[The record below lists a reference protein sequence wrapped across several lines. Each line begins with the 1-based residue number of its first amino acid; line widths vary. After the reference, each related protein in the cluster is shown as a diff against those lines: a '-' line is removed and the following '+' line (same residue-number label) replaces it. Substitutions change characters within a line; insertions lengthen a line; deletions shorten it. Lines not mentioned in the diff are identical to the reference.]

1 MDSPGARRS
10 TWSPDCDGYRFNNE
24 PGRTPG
30 NSAILSADET
40 RAAVRAPGGLLSPC
54 VLNIVIMTGEGDWPE
69 EKTAGEEPR
78 QSAAANPS
86 RKPARDERDR
96 SLERIEKV
104 LYGVRRTRSAK
115 LAPDRFLT
123 PIDYLINLNM
133 QYRAHR
139 RALAGFRWGD
149 EDECT
154 VPPTD
159 HVRIPS
165 LFVVELFPPSVK
177 ENLDQAINRNR
188 WDTKQ
193 LRMLGRRYMPTP
205 DEARSGA
212 RWTWWNLG
220 EVVRRGSNAIGHD
233 AVRRKMPKEFD
244 RVELKALQIGQGIT
258 AVMAKFDLDDDA
270 ISRLDEAWHRDYQP
284 EMYWGKRGGE
294 WPRPLDPDFVAF
306 RRVQEE
312 RGRLHGAAR
321 QWFSAKWPGF
331 FATNGQPQP
340 FLDVVLF
347 DEISAYPETR
357 PARGVDGAVRA
368 LGLPHTVYVQ
378 RSSKLPAMT
387 IGERDIRTDSDME
400 DRRTWAIWGN
410 RTEILAGLTKELT
423 SYGLGQNDSSI
434 AYYVRGAV
442 EDYFLRLSIS
452 EMLEVCQGRY
462 ASMRD
467 AARQHGQLGRLRASL
482 LTLSV
487 DMSSIDRDIRAY
499 NGRGWRR
506 DPAQF
511 FFEEAPFL
519 VAEGVERGREIR
531 EPINMNEHL
540 LNEQMG
546 MLETLL
552 AADEDY
558 RGILTAAASL
568 TSSLES
574 LRVAKTA
581 VWVAISSL
589 GVAAATLLI
598 TNVSDDNLFGVLAR
612 WLGRLH

>member
-1 MDSPGARRS
+1 MTDESDSPEEG
-10 TWSPDCDGYRFNNE
+10 TE
-24 PGRTPG
+24 PQQP
-30 NSAILSADET
+30 
-40 RAAVRAPGGLLSPC
+40 
-54 VLNIVIMTGEGDWPE
+54 
-69 EKTAGEEPR
+69 
-78 QSAAANPS
+78 AAARSS

-96 SLERIEKV
+96 ICERVEDV
-104 LYGVRRTRSAK
+104 LYWVRRTRVAR

-133 QYRAHR
+133 QYRDHR

-177 ENLDQAINRNR
+177 ENLDRAIKRNR

-193 LRMLGRRYMPTP
+193 LRMFGRHHLPTP
-205 DEARSGA
+205 DEARSGD
-212 RWTWWNLG
+212 RWLWWNLG
-220 EVVRRGSNAIGHD
+220 DVVRRASNVTVGD
-233 AVRRKMPKEFD
+233 AVRRQMPKEFD

-258 AVMAKFDLDDDA
+258 AVMAKFDLNDAA

-294 WPRPLDPDFVAF
+294 WPRPLSPDFVAF

-312 RGRLHGAAR
+312 RGRLHDAAR

-331 FATNGQPQP
+331 FATNRQPQP
-340 FLDVVLF
+340 LLDIVLL

-357 PARGVDGAVRA
+357 PASGVDGAVRA

-378 RSSKLPAMT
+378 RSTKFPAMI
-387 IGERDIRTDSDME
+387 IGERDIGSDSDME

-410 RTEILAGLTKELT
+410 RTEILDGLAETLT
-423 SYGLGQNDSSI
+423 AHGLGHADSSI
-434 AYYVRGAV
+434 AHYIHDAI

-462 ASMRD
+462 ASIRD
-467 AARQHGQLGRLRASL
+467 AARQHGQLDRLRTSL
-482 LTLSV
+482 LTISV

-499 NGRGWRR
+499 NARGWQR
-506 DPAQF
+506 DYAQF
-511 FFEEAPFL
+511 FFEDAPFL
-519 VAEGVERGREIR
+519 VAERGVHGSESRES
-531 EPINMNEHL
+531 INMNEHL

-546 MLETLL
+546 MLETLR
-552 AADEDY
+552 AADNDY

-568 TSSLES
+568 TSSLQS
-574 LRVAKTA
+574 IRLAKTA
-581 VWVAISSL
+581 IWVAISSL
-589 GVAAATLLI
+589 GVAVVTLLI
-598 TNVSDDNLFGVLAR
+598 TDISKHSLFGIVAHWFAL
-612 WLGRLH
+612 LH

>member
-1 MDSPGARRS
+1 MRIWLARLSFELSARVRNIITMTDAGDSP
-10 TWSPDCDGYRFNNE
+10 E
-24 PGRTPG
+24 
-30 NSAILSADET
+30 
-40 RAAVRAPGGLLSPC
+40 
-54 VLNIVIMTGEGDWPE
+54 EG
-69 EKTAGEEPR
+69 KTGEEPE
-78 QSAAANPS
+78 QPAASRSS
-86 RKPARDERDR
+86 RKPARDER
-96 SLERIEKV
+96 ERHFERVEKV
-104 LYGVRRTRSAK
+104 LYWVRRTRAAK
-115 LAPDRFLT
+115 LTPDRCLT
-123 PIDYLINLNM
+123 PIDYLINLNI
-133 QYRAHR
+133 QYRDHR

-177 ENLDQAINRNR
+177 ENLDRAIKRNR

-193 LRMLGRRYMPTP
+193 LRMFGRHYMPTP
-205 DEARSGA
+205 DEARSGDG
-212 RWTWWNLG
+212 WPWWNLG
-220 EVVRRGSNAIGHD
+220 EVVRRGSNVTVGD
-233 AVRRKMPKEFD
+233 AVRRKMAKEFD

-258 AVMAKFDLDDDA
+258 AVMAKFDLNNAA
-270 ISRLDEAWHRDYQP
+270 ISRLDEAWHREYQP

-294 WPRPLDPDFVAF
+294 WPRPLSPDFVAF

-312 RGRLHGAAR
+312 RGRLHDAAR

-340 FLDVVLF
+340 LLDIVLL

-357 PARGVDGAVRA
+357 PARGIDGAVRA

-378 RSSKLPAMT
+378 RSTKFPAMI
-387 IGERDIRTDSDME
+387 IGERDIRSDSDME

-410 RTEILAGLTKELT
+410 RTEILDGLAETLT
-423 SYGLGQNDSSI
+423 SHGLGHGDGSI
-434 AYYVRGAV
+434 AHYVQDAI

-452 EMLEVCQGRY
+452 EMLEVCQARY

-467 AARQHGQLGRLRASL
+467 AARQHGELDRLRASL

-499 NGRGWRR
+499 NERGWQR
-506 DPAQF
+506 DYAQF
-511 FFEEAPFL
+511 FFEDAPFL
-519 VAEGVERGREIR
+519 VAEHAEHGHESRQS
-531 EPINMNEHL
+531 INMNEHL

-546 MLETLL
+546 MLETLR
-552 AADEDY
+552 AADNDY

-568 TSSLES
+568 TSSLQS
-574 LRVAKTA
+574 IRLAKTA
-581 VWVAISSL
+581 VWVALSSL
-589 GVAAATLLI
+589 GVAAVTLLI
-598 TNVSDDNLFGVLAR
+598 TDISKHSLFIIVAH
-612 WLGRLH
+612 WLGLLH

>member
-1 MDSPGARRS
+1 MTDADDSP
-10 TWSPDCDGYRFNNE
+10 
-24 PGRTPG
+24 
-30 NSAILSADET
+30 
-40 RAAVRAPGGLLSPC
+40 V
-54 VLNIVIMTGEGDWPE
+54 EGI
-69 EKTAGEEPR
+69 AGEEPQPPATAR
-78 QSAAANPS
+78 SS
-86 RKPARDERDR
+86 RKPVRDERDR
-96 SLERIEKV
+96 HFERIEKV
-104 LYGVRRTRSAK
+104 LYWVRRTRAAK

-123 PIDYLINLNM
+123 PIDYLINLSI
-133 QYRAHR
+133 QYRDHR
-139 RALAGFRWGD
+139 RAVAGFRWGD

-177 ENLDQAINRNR
+177 ENLDRAIKRNR

-193 LRMLGRRYMPTP
+193 LRMFGRHYMPTP
-205 DEARSGA
+205 DEARSGD
-212 RWTWWNLG
+212 RWPWWNLG
-220 EVVRRGSNAIGHD
+220 EVVRRGGNATVGD

-258 AVMAKFDLDDDA
+258 AVMAKFDLNDAA
-270 ISRLDEAWHRDYQP
+270 ISSLDETWHHDYQP

-294 WPRPLDPDFVAF
+294 WPRPLSPDFVAF

-312 RGRLHGAAR
+312 RGRLHYAAR

-340 FLDVVLF
+340 LLDIVLL
-347 DEISAYPETR
+347 DEISAYPDTR
-357 PARGVDGAVRA
+357 PARGVNGAVRA
-368 LGLPHTVYVQ
+368 LGLPHTVYAQ
-378 RSSKLPAMT
+378 RSTKLPAMI
-387 IGERDIRTDSDME
+387 IGERDIRSDSDME

-410 RTEILAGLTKELT
+410 RTEILGGLAQTLT
-423 SYGLGQNDSSI
+423 AHGLGQGDSSI
-434 AYYVRGAV
+434 SHYVQDAI

-452 EMLEVCQGRY
+452 EMLDVCQGRY

-467 AARQHGQLGRLRASL
+467 AARQHGQLERLRANL

-499 NGRGWRR
+499 NERGWQR
-506 DPAQF
+506 DYAQF

-519 VAEGVERGREIR
+519 VAEHDARGVEPHES
-531 EPINMNEHL
+531 INMNEHL

-546 MLETLL
+546 MLETLR
-552 AADEDY
+552 AADNDY

-568 TSSLES
+568 TSSLQS
-574 LRVAKTA
+574 IRLAKTA
-581 VWVAISSL
+581 IWVAISSL
-589 GVAAATLLI
+589 GVAAVTLVI
-598 TNVSDDNLFGVLAR
+598 TDISKHSVSGIVAH
-612 WLGRLH
+612 WLGLLH

>member
-1 MDSPGARRS
+1 MTDEGDSP
-10 TWSPDCDGYRFNNE
+10 E
-24 PGRTPG
+24 
-30 NSAILSADET
+30 
-40 RAAVRAPGGLLSPC
+40 
-54 VLNIVIMTGEGDWPE
+54 EG
-69 EKTAGEEPR
+69 TAGEEP
-78 QSAAANPS
+78 QQPAAARSS

-96 SLERIEKV
+96 SFERIDKV
-104 LYGVRRTRSAK
+104 LYWVRRTRAAK

-123 PIDYLINLNM
+123 PIDYLINLNT
-133 QYRAHR
+133 QYRDHR
-139 RALAGFRWGD
+139 RALTGFRWGD

-177 ENLDQAINRNR
+177 ENLDRAINRNR

-193 LRMLGRRYMPTP
+193 LRMFGHHYMPTP
-205 DEARSGA
+205 DEARSGD
-212 RWTWWNLG
+212 RWPWWNLG
-220 EVVRRGSNAIGHD
+220 EVVRRGSNVTVGD

-258 AVMAKFDLDDDA
+258 AVMAKFDLNYA
-270 ISRLDEAWHRDYQP
+270 AVSRLDEAWHRDYQP

-294 WPRPLDPDFVAF
+294 WPRPLSPDFVAF

-312 RGRLHGAAR
+312 RGRLHYAAR
-321 QWFSAKWPGF
+321 QWFSTKWPGF

-340 FLDVVLF
+340 LLDIVLL

-378 RSSKLPAMT
+378 RSTKFPAMT
-387 IGERDIRTDSDME
+387 IGERDIRSDSDME

-410 RTEILAGLTKELT
+410 RTEILDGLAEALT
-423 SYGLGQNDSSI
+423 SHGLGQGDSSI
-434 AYYVRGAV
+434 AHYVQDAI

-467 AARQHGQLGRLRASL
+467 AARQHGQLDRLRASL

-499 NGRGWRR
+499 NERGWQR
-506 DPAQF
+506 DYAQF

-519 VAEGVERGREIR
+519 VAEREQHGSASR
-531 EPINMNEHL
+531 ESINMNEHL
-540 LNEQMG
+540 LNDQMG
-546 MLETLL
+546 MLETLR
-552 AADEDY
+552 AADNDY

-568 TSSLES
+568 TSSLQS
-574 LRVAKTA
+574 IRLAKTA

-589 GVAAATLLI
+589 GVAAVTLLI
-598 TNVSDDNLFGVLAR
+598 TDISRHGLFGIVAH
-612 WLGRLH
+612 WLGLLP